1 MNSNLYM
8 RNIVG
13 VLVCSIC
20 TFAYAQWQPVAGW
33 LTTDWSAQV
42 DPSNVHGEHP
52 YPLMERKEWMS
63 LNGLW
68 NYAIRDKGMAEPMQF
83 DGKILVPY
91 PIESSLSGVG
101 KRLTAKQE
109 LWYEREFELPRRWQR
124 RDILLHLGAVDYK
137 ADVWINDSLVISHE
151 GGYGE
156 MTVNVSRHLYRKGLQ
171 RIVVR
176 VWDPTDSGSQP
187 RGKQVANPNGI
198 WYTPVSGIWQTVWI
212 EPVDLNYLE
221 DLRVTTDIDE
231 GTIMVESNQHFKLS
245 NAALWV
251 TIYDGKRKV
260 VSKKSKNG
268 QYVILKMPEGFK
280 LWSPDNPFLYRM
292 KVELRESGIVI
303 DEVKSYVA
311 MRKFTSE
318 QDSNGIP
325 RICLNHK
332 PIFLFGPL
340 DQGWWPDG
348 LYTAPTDAAMLYDL
362 QKTKQWGFNMV
373 RKHVKV
379 EPARWYT
386 YCDQLGL
393 IVWQDMPSGGE
404 TSPKWQPNQFF
415 DGDEV
420 SRSEESDLQYRHE
433 LHELIRQHESYPCI
447 AVWVPFNEAWGQ
459 YNTEEIA
466 MWTRHLDSS
475 RLVDAASGG
484 NHYYCG
490 DILDI
495 HHYPNP
501 AITLSDPNRITV
513 LGEYGGIGMAAEGHL
528 WAPDRNWGYVQY
540 KSPKEVTDQYV
551 VYATKLKELIR
562 QGLSA
567 AVYTQTTDVET
578 EVNGIMTYDRR
589 MVKMD
594 EATIRAINTEVIG
607 SLK

>member
-1 MNSNLYM
+1 M
-8 RNIVG
+8 
-13 VLVCSIC
+13 
-20 TFAYAQWQPVAGW
+20 
-33 LTTDWSAQV
+33 
-42 DPSNVHGEHP
+42 
-52 YPLMERKEWMS
+52 
-63 LNGLW
+63 
-68 NYAIRDKGMAEPMQF
+68 
-83 DGKILVPY
+83 
-91 PIESSLSGVG
+91 
-101 KRLTAKQE
+101 
-109 LWYEREFELPRRWQR
+109 
-124 RDILLHLGAVDYK
+124 
-137 ADVWINDSLVISHE
+137 
-151 GGYGE
+151 
-156 MTVNVSRHLYRKGLQ
+156 
-171 RIVVR
+171 
-176 VWDPTDSGSQP
+176 
-187 RGKQVANPNGI
+187 
-198 WYTPVSGIWQTVWI
+198 
-212 EPVDLNYLE
+212 DLNYLE

-404 TSPKWQPNQFF
+404 TSPKWQPDQFF

-490 DILDI
+490 DMLDI
-495 HHYPNP
+495 HHYPDP

-528 WAPDRNWGYVQY
+528 WAPDRNWGYVQ
-540 KSPKEVTDQYV
+540 
-551 VYATKLKELIR
+551 YATKLKELIR

>member
-1 MNSNLYM
+1 MNSM
-8 RNIVG
+8 RTTISVI
-13 VLVCSIC
+13 LC
-20 TFAYAQWQPVAGW
+20 TFCICMYAQWQPVSGH
-33 LTTDWSAQV
+33 LNTDWSARV
-42 DPSNVHGEHP
+42 DPSNVLGEHP
-52 YPLMERKEWMS
+52 HPLMERKEWMS

-68 NYAIRDKGMAEPMQF
+68 NYAIRDKGAVEPMLF

-101 KRLTAKQE
+101 KHPTASQE
-109 LWYEREFELPRRWQR
+109 LWYEREFELPRRWLR
-124 RDILLHLGAVDYK
+124 KDILLHLGAVDYK

-156 MTVNVSRHLYRKGLQ
+156 MTANVSRHLYRKGLQ

-187 RGKQVANPNGI
+187 RGKQVTNPNGI

-221 DLRVTTDIDE
+221 DLRITTDIDE

-245 NAALWV
+245 NASLWV
-251 TIYDGKRKV
+251 TIYDGKHKV
-260 VSKKSKNG
+260 VSKRSKNG
-268 QYVILKMPEGFK
+268 QYVILKMPKDFK
-280 LWSPDNPFLYRM
+280 LWSPDAPFLYRM
-292 KVELRESGIVI
+292 RVELRESGIVI

-311 MRKFTSE
+311 MRKFSAE
-318 QDSNGIP
+318 QDENGIP

-404 TSPKWQPNQFF
+404 VSPKWQPDQFF
-415 DGDEV
+415 NDDEV
-420 SRSEESDLQYRHE
+420 TRSEDSDLQYRHE
-433 LHELIRQHESYPCI
+433 LHEMIRQLESYPCI
-447 AVWVPFNEAWGQ
+447 GVWVPFNEAWGQ

-495 HHYPNP
+495 HHYPDP
-501 AITLSDPNRITV
+501 AITLSDPNRVNV
-513 LGEYGGIGMAAEGHL
+513 LGEFGGIGMAAEGHL

-540 KSPKEVTDQYV
+540 KSEEETTRQYV
-551 VYATKLKELIR
+551 NYATKLKELIPK
-562 QGLSA
+562 GLSA

-594 EATIRAINTEVIG
+594 EAAIRAINTEVIR